1 MAELKNIRIAIS
13 GIYDYAFEELPSLQ
27 LPLPGQGAPSW
38 VEKKHIYKVYR
49 PATVLMTACDKF
61 KMLPLT
67 HHHPK
72 EIVDGSN
79 FRKLALGYTGE
90 NPFVDYL
97 DGKDE
102 VGIRNTL
109 LIYDDEALNA
119 YDNGEVQLSPG
130 YIASFEW
137 KAGTTK
143 KGQNYDI
150 VMTEIKEV
158 NHLALLPAGRGGS
171 DAVIMDKAAERETVF
186 DLVQEI
192 CDGAPEGNNNAS
204 KEHVKKDKNGL
215 SFIKNK
221 NGSDEFGKITPAQAK
236 VMGMKSAPIKLSEGG
251 ENTYG
256 LKHIEHQ
263 HGDQIRNAGYK
274 SVIDFVEDVV
284 SNFDEIH
291 EGSVKNR
298 NGEKVQGFYLA
309 KSTSKGVIGIEL
321 ELNENGD
328 FYTVNNGGIFKR
340 KYLQNKKTL
349 WSAPHAQTPQQ
360 DSALNYGVKPEN
372 KALSDF
378 TRGECSK
385 GLNDSIDD
393 VFISDKIKNKE
404 NYKSIFDLVS
414 APVTT
419 SIFDLV
425 K

>member
-171 DAVIMDKAAERETVF
+171 DAVIMDKAAGRETVF
-186 DLVQEI
+186 DLVQETG
-192 CDGAPEGNNNAS
+192 DGAPEGNQNACKGYQKKGGFTRTPQGKVS
-204 KEHVKKDKNGL
+204 DWFVDVAKQSGFDFSDYEHETTNQFEDHVLNRHGKGKEADPANIPIEKADFNKISDIIDTPDFIAFGVKRDSEDRVIYAKTFDDKTTLYFEEVLTGK
-215 SFIKNK
+215 KNK
-221 NGSDEFGKITPAQAK
+221 KLRGKTMFKRNDNVTSEKLKTLLGSNKKNDISNMKIAC
-236 VMGMKSAPIKLSEGG
+236 SEV
-251 ENTYG
+251 T
-256 LKHIEHQ
+256 
-263 HGDQIRNAGYK
+263 D
-274 SVIDFVEDVV
+274 S
-284 SNFDEIH
+284 S
-291 EGSVKNR
+291 
-298 NGEKVQGFYLA
+298 
-309 KSTSKGVIGIEL
+309 IGRS
-321 ELNENGD
+321 
-328 FYTVNNGGIFKR
+328 NNGVGGQIQHQTGNC
-340 KYLQNKKTL
+340 KYILL
-349 WSAPHAQTPQQ
+349 
-360 DSALNYGVKPEN
+360 D
-372 KALSDF
+372 
-378 TRGECSK
+378 
-385 GLNDSIDD
+385 
-393 VFISDKIKNKE
+393 NKE
-404 NYKSIFDLVS
+404 NCKSIFDLVS
-414 APVTT
+414 APVNI

>member
-27 LPLPGQGAPSW
+27 LPLPGRGAPSW

-192 CDGAPEGNNNAS
+192 EDARRIYKNDISNMKIACPEVTDSSIGPS
-204 KEHVKKDKNGL
+204 
-215 SFIKNK
+215 NK
-221 NGSDEFGKITPAQAK
+221 G
-236 VMGMKSAPIKLSEGG
+236 VGG
-251 ENTYG
+251 
-256 LKHIEHQ
+256 
-263 HGDQIRNAGYK
+263 QIRRQTGNC
-274 SVIDFVEDVV
+274 
-284 SNFDEIH
+284 
-291 EGSVKNR
+291 
-298 NGEKVQGFYLA
+298 
-309 KSTSKGVIGIEL
+309 
-321 ELNENGD
+321 
-328 FYTVNNGGIFKR
+328 
-340 KYLQNKKTL
+340 KYILL
-349 WSAPHAQTPQQ
+349 
-360 DSALNYGVKPEN
+360 G
-372 KALSDF
+372 
-378 TRGECSK
+378 
-385 GLNDSIDD
+385 
-393 VFISDKIKNKE
+393 NKE